1 MAKIKI
7 ISDSAGDVRYEAI
20 EKYGIKILPINL
32 MYGETTVLDYY
43 DIRYEEFYNRQ
54 RTDGII
60 PSTSQITPTVFY
72 DAYKEA
78 ADEGFDTVLCFTISQ
93 KGSGTYNNALLAK
106 NMLSDDGVN
115 IDVEVIDT
123 LAYSLI
129 YGWPVEVAA
138 KMAAEGAE
146 KSEIL
151 DKVYPML
158 SRQVAL
164 FAVDTLKNLKAG
176 GRIKPSIATIGELL
190 DIKPI
195 LTIQDGLVDS
205 LEKVRGKKKVIPKLV
220 QLAEENGIKDAT
232 DIWIIHADA
241 PEKAEEVKN
250 ALEEKTGVTVTG
262 ISYIGPT
269 IGIHTAAGAYAI
281 VFFKN

>member
-7 ISDSAGDVRYEAI
+7 ISDSAGDIRYEAI

-32 MYGETTVLDYY
+32 MYGETTVYDYV
-43 DIRYEEFYNRQ
+43 DIKYQEFYKRQ
-54 RTDGII
+54 REDGII

-78 ADEGFDTVLCFTISQ
+78 AEEGFDTVICFTISQ
-93 KGSGTYNNALLAK
+93 KASGTYNNANMAAK
-106 NMLSDDGVN
+106 MLEEDG
-115 IDVEVIDT
+115 IKLDVEVVDT
-123 LAYSLI
+123 LGFSMI

-138 KMAAEGAE
+138 KMAQEGAE

-151 DKVYPML
+151 DKIYPML

-176 GRIKPSIATIGELL
+176 GRIKPSVATIGEIL

-205 LEKVRGKKKVIPKLV
+205 LEKVRGKKKVIPALV
-220 QLAEENGIKDAT
+220 RLAEENGIKDASA
-232 DIWIIHADA
+232 IWVIHGDD
-241 PEKAEEVKN
+241 PEKAEELKN
-250 ALEEKTGVTVTG
+250 ALEEKLGVTVSG

-269 IGIHTAAGAYAI
+269 IGIHTAADAYAI